1 MNYLDNNKD
10 KLEVIEMT
18 KPKETGVYQQKDG
31 SWAFRFVIVIDGKT
45 IRSRKTTDEFGNK
58 LKTKRQA
65 IKAREAAIQSARI
78 EAERKH
84 KISRKTFEEVF
95 NEYCEKGRN
104 DRAYMTVRKQDS
116 LWRIHLKDRFG
127 SRYIDE
133 ISVAEVN
140 DYLAELYYKD
150 GYAFKYV
157 ESFLKMFYLIF
168 GQAYSRDYLSVDAYN
183 KMCLNK
189 DTKIH
194 MPKLKVD
201 DDTDIVVFT
210 REETAALDKYFEG
223 TNAETAYLLG
233 RFCGLR
239 INEAFGL
246 KWSNVNLEDGIITI
260 DRQMQYQDR
269 IIKLV
274 PVKTRNGN
282 RTIIMNQKLL
292 EHLRERARKRLVDA
306 VELAAVIEQKQRF
319 ITDMDGG
326 KISSTELVNCLP
338 DGTIQTVN
346 SFKYPT
352 REIKAKLGIEF
363 KYHYLRHTYASRMAE
378 MNTPE
383 HILCK
388 QMGHGNIHVTQQ
400 YYLGVTQSGLDALRS
415 NLEEL

>member
-1 MNYLDNNKD
+1 MPIAKD
-10 KLEVIEMT
+10 VGVFQLENGNWEYRYV
-18 KPKETGVYQQKDG
+18 V
-31 SWAFRFVIVIDGKT
+31 VVDGKSVS
-45 IRSRKTTDEFGNK
+45 SRKRTDEFGNK

-65 IKAREAAIQSARI
+65 IKAREAALNNLAAA
-78 EAERKH
+78 EERK
-84 KISRKTFEEVF
+84 KTVVRKTFEEVF
-95 NEYCEKGRN
+95 NEYCEKGRS

-246 KWSNVNLEDGIITI
+246 KWSNVNLEDGTITI
-260 DRQMQYQDR
+260 DRQMQYQNR

-292 EHLRERARKRLVDA
+292 EHMSERARKRLVDA

>member
-1 MNYLDNNKD
+1 
-10 KLEVIEMT
+10 MT
-18 KPKETGVYQQKDG
+18 KPKETGVYQQEDG

-95 NEYCEKGRN
+95 NEYCEKGRS

-127 SRYIDE
+127 SRFIDE

-168 GQAYSRDYLSVDAYN
+168 GQAYSRDYLGVDAYN

-246 KWSNVNLEDGIITI
+246 KWSNVNLEDGTITI

-292 EHLRERARKRLVDA
+292 EHMRERARKRLVDA

-363 KYHYLRHTYASRMAE
+363 KYHYLRHTYGTRMAE

-383 HILCK
+383 HLLLSRWGTGIF
-388 QMGHGNIHVTQQ
+388 T
-400 YYLGVTQSGLDALRS
+400 LRS
-415 NLEEL
+415 VINLLSRNPDWIRCEPILRICDCITGLLR

>member
-1 MNYLDNNKD
+1 MPRAKD
-10 KLEVIEMT
+10 VGVFQLENGNWEYRYV
-18 KPKETGVYQQKDG
+18 V
-31 SWAFRFVIVIDGKT
+31 VVDGKSVS
-45 IRSRKTTDEFGNK
+45 SRKRTDEFGNK

-65 IKAREAAIQSARI
+65 IKAREAALNNLAAA
-78 EAERKH
+78 EERK
-84 KISRKTFEEVF
+84 KTVVRKTFEEVF
-95 NEYCEKGRN
+95 NEYCEKGRS

-127 SRYIDE
+127 SRFIDE

-246 KWSNVNLEDGIITI
+246 KWSNVNLEDGTITI

-292 EHLRERARKRLVDA
+292 EHMRERARKRLVDA

-363 KYHYLRHTYASRMAE
+363 KYHYLRHTYGTRMAE

-383 HILCK
+383 HLLLK
-388 QMGHGNIHVTQQ
+388 QMGHGNIHVTQL
-400 YYLGVTQSGLDALRS
+400 YYRAVTQSGLDTLRA

>member
-1 MNYLDNNKD
+1 
-10 KLEVIEMT
+10 MT

-168 GQAYSRDYLSVDAYN
+168 GQAYSRDYLGVDAYN

-246 KWSNVNLEDGIITI
+246 KWSNVNLEDGTITI

>member
-1 MNYLDNNKD
+1 MPRAKD
-10 KLEVIEMT
+10 VGVFQLENGNWEYRYV
-18 KPKETGVYQQKDG
+18 V
-31 SWAFRFVIVIDGKT
+31 VVDGKSVS
-45 IRSRKTTDEFGNK
+45 SRKRTDEFGNK

-65 IKAREAAIQSARI
+65 IKAREAALNNLAAA
-78 EAERKH
+78 EERK
-84 KISRKTFEEVF
+84 KTVIRKTFEEVF

-282 RTIIMNQKLL
+282 RTIIRNQKLL

-338 DGTIQTVN
+338 NGTIQTVN

>member
-1 MNYLDNNKD
+1 
-10 KLEVIEMT
+10 MT
-18 KPKETGVYQQKDG
+18 KPKETGVYQQEDG

-95 NEYCEKGRN
+95 NEYCEKGRS

-127 SRYIDE
+127 SRFIDE

-246 KWSNVNLEDGIITI
+246 KWSNVNLEDGTITI

-292 EHLRERARKRLVDA
+292 EHMRERARKRLVDA
-306 VELAAVIEQKQRF
+306 VELSAVIEQKQRF

-352 REIKAKLGIEF
+352 REIKAKLGIDF
-363 KYHYLRHTYASRMAE
+363 KYHYLRHTYGTRMAE

>member
-1 MNYLDNNKD
+1 MPRAKD
-10 KLEVIEMT
+10 VGVFQLENGNWEYRYV
-18 KPKETGVYQQKDG
+18 V
-31 SWAFRFVIVIDGKT
+31 VVDGKSVS
-45 IRSRKTTDEFGNK
+45 SRKRTDEFGNK

-65 IKAREAAIQSARI
+65 IKAREAALNNLDAA
-78 EAERKH
+78 EERK
-84 KISRKTFEEVF
+84 KTVVRKTFEEVF
-95 NEYCEKGRN
+95 NEYCEKGRS

-127 SRYIDE
+127 GRFIDE

-246 KWSNVNLEDGIITI
+246 KWSNVNLEDGTITI
-260 DRQMQYQDR
+260 DRQMQYQNR

-292 EHLRERARKRLVDA
+292 EHMKERARKRLVDA
-306 VELAAVIEQKQRF
+306 VELSAVIEQKQRF

-352 REIKAKLGIEF
+352 REIKAKLGIDF
-363 KYHYLRHTYASRMAE
+363 KYHYLRHTYGTRMAE

-383 HILCK
+383 HLLLK

>member
-1 MNYLDNNKD
+1 MS
-10 KLEVIEMT
+10 
-18 KPKETGVYQQKDG
+18 KPKETGVYQQEDG

-84 KISRKTFEEVF
+84 KISRKTFEEVYT
-95 NEYCEKGRN
+95 EYCEKGRS

-168 GQAYSRDYLSVDAYN
+168 GQAYSRDYLGVDAYN

-246 KWSNVNLEDGIITI
+246 KWSNVNLEDGTITI

-292 EHLRERARKRLVDA
+292 EHMRERARKRLVDA
-306 VELAAVIEQKQRF
+306 VELAPVIEQKQRF

>member
-1 MNYLDNNKD
+1 MPRAKD
-10 KLEVIEMT
+10 VGVFQLENGNWEYRYV
-18 KPKETGVYQQKDG
+18 V
-31 SWAFRFVIVIDGKT
+31 VVDGKSVS
-45 IRSRKTTDEFGNK
+45 SRKRTDEFGNK

-65 IKAREAAIQSARI
+65 IKAREAALNNLAAA
-78 EAERKH
+78 EERK
-84 KISRKTFEEVF
+84 KTVVRKTFEEVF
-95 NEYCEKGRN
+95 NEYCEKGRS

-127 SRYIDE
+127 SRFIDE

-260 DRQMQYQDR
+260 DRQMQYQNR

-292 EHLRERARKRLVDA
+292 EHMSERARKRLVDA

-346 SFKYPT
+346 SFKHPK
-352 REIKAKLGIEF
+352 RAIKAKLGIEF
-363 KYHYLRHTYASRMAE
+363 KYHYLRHTYGTRMAE

>member
-1 MNYLDNNKD
+1 
-10 KLEVIEMT
+10 MT
-18 KPKETGVYQQKDG
+18 KPKETGVYQQEDG

-65 IKAREAAIQSARI
+65 IKARESAIQSARI

-127 SRYIDE
+127 SRFIDE

-168 GQAYSRDYLSVDAYN
+168 GQAYSRDYLGVDAYN

-246 KWSNVNLEDGIITI
+246 KWSNVNLEDGTITI

-292 EHLRERARKRLVDA
+292 EHMRERA
-306 VELAAVIEQKQRF
+306 
-319 ITDMDGG
+319 
-326 KISSTELVNCLP
+326 
-338 DGTIQTVN
+338 
-346 SFKYPT
+346 
-352 REIKAKLGIEF
+352 
-363 KYHYLRHTYASRMAE
+363 
-378 MNTPE
+378 
-383 HILCK
+383 
-388 QMGHGNIHVTQQ
+388 
-400 YYLGVTQSGLDALRS
+400 
-415 NLEEL
+415 

>member
-1 MNYLDNNKD
+1 MPRAKD
-10 KLEVIEMT
+10 VGVFQLENGNWEYRYV
-18 KPKETGVYQQKDG
+18 V
-31 SWAFRFVIVIDGKT
+31 VVDGKSVS
-45 IRSRKTTDEFGNK
+45 SRKRTDEFGNK

-65 IKAREAAIQSARI
+65 IKAREAALNNLAAA
-78 EAERKH
+78 EERK
-84 KISRKTFEEVF
+84 KTVVRKTFEEVF
-95 NEYCEKGRN
+95 NEYCEKGRS

-127 SRYIDE
+127 SRFIDE

-157 ESFLKMFYLIF
+157 ESFLKMFYFIF

-246 KWSNVNLEDGIITI
+246 KWSNVNLEDGTITI

-292 EHLRERARKRLVDA
+292 EHMKERARKRLVDA

-388 QMGHGNIHVTQQ
+388 QMGHGNIHVTQK
-400 YYLGVTQSGLDALRS
+400 YYLGVTQSRLDALRS

>member
-1 MNYLDNNKD
+1 MPRAKD
-10 KLEVIEMT
+10 VGVFQLENGNWEYRYV
-18 KPKETGVYQQKDG
+18 GV
-31 SWAFRFVIVIDGKT
+31 VDGKSVS
-45 IRSRKTTDEFGNK
+45 SRKRTDEFGNK

-65 IKAREAAIQSARI
+65 IKAREAALNNLAAA
-78 EAERKH
+78 EERK
-84 KISRKTFEEVF
+84 KTVVRKTFEEVF

-168 GQAYSRDYLSVDAYN
+168 GQAYSRDYLGVDAYN

-246 KWSNVNLEDGIITI
+246 KWSNVNLEDGTITI

-292 EHLRERARKRLVDA
+292 EHMRERARKRLVDA

-363 KYHYLRHTYASRMAE
+363 KYHYLRHTYGTRMAE

>member
-1 MNYLDNNKD
+1 MPRAKD
-10 KLEVIEMT
+10 VGVFQLENGNWEYRYV
-18 KPKETGVYQQKDG
+18 V
-31 SWAFRFVIVIDGKT
+31 VVDGKSVS
-45 IRSRKTTDEFGNK
+45 SRKRTDEFGNK

-65 IKAREAAIQSARI
+65 IKAREAALNNLAAA
-78 EAERKH
+78 EERK
-84 KISRKTFEEVF
+84 KTVVRKTFEEVF
-95 NEYCEKGRN
+95 NEYCEKGRS

-127 SRYIDE
+127 SRFIDE

-239 INEAFGL
+239 IN
-246 KWSNVNLEDGIITI
+246 
-260 DRQMQYQDR
+260 
-269 IIKLV
+269 
-274 PVKTRNGN
+274 
-282 RTIIMNQKLL
+282 
-292 EHLRERARKRLVDA
+292 
-306 VELAAVIEQKQRF
+306 
-319 ITDMDGG
+319 
-326 KISSTELVNCLP
+326 
-338 DGTIQTVN
+338 
-346 SFKYPT
+346 
-352 REIKAKLGIEF
+352 
-363 KYHYLRHTYASRMAE
+363 
-378 MNTPE
+378 
-383 HILCK
+383 
-388 QMGHGNIHVTQQ
+388 
-400 YYLGVTQSGLDALRS
+400 
-415 NLEEL
+415 

>member
-1 MNYLDNNKD
+1 MPRAKD
-10 KLEVIEMT
+10 VGVFQLENGNWEYRYV
-18 KPKETGVYQQKDG
+18 V
-31 SWAFRFVIVIDGKT
+31 VVDGKSVS
-45 IRSRKTTDEFGNK
+45 SRKRTDEFGNK

-65 IKAREAAIQSARI
+65 IKAREAALNNLAAA
-78 EAERKH
+78 EERK
-84 KISRKTFEEVF
+84 KTVVRKTFEEVF
-95 NEYCEKGRN
+95 NEYCEKGRS

-127 SRYIDE
+127 SRFIDE

-246 KWSNVNLEDGIITI
+246 KWSNVNLEDGTITI

-292 EHLRERARKRLVDA
+292 EHMKERARKRLVDA

-388 QMGHGNIHVTQQ
+388 QMGHGNIHVTQK
-400 YYLGVTQSGLDALRS
+400 YYLGVTQSRLDALRS

>member
-346 SFKYPT
+346 SFKYPK